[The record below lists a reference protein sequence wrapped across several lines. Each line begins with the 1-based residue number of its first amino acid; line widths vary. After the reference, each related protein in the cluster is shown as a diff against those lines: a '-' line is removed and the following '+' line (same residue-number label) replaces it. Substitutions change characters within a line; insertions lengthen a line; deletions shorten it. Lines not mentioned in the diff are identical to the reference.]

1 MDIDK
6 NTAIMTDDADAK
18 AIEQMG
24 TSDQDRS
31 VGLKKYV
38 EGRNLDIS
46 EKEASHIWPEF
57 CFCAERTPTDT

>member
-1 MDIDK
+1 MMDINK

-31 VGLKKYV
+31 VGLKEYL
-38 EGRNLDIS
+38 EGRDLDIS
-46 EKEASHIWPEF
+46 EKEVSPEF
-57 CFCAERTPTDT
+57 CFCVASTPADT